1 MDGLEETMKD
11 MLISKSYSELEG
23 MIRGIM
29 TVREQRLV
37 CLSLI
42 QYILDQNIELVAS
55 LMPVC
60 HLALSIVSSSGNML
74 EGTDVDNVLRKKLF
88 EYYVEM
94 EKDYPS
100 AAQIFSTLRC
110 ISSTSSS
117 LYGSQTKDQL
127 NVHVSVAECYLECD
141 SCAEA
146 DAAVNKATGIVNSLT
161 VETEEDE
168 ILWLRY
174 KSVTARVMDAN
185 RKFLQA
191 AIRYQ
196 ELSST
201 KTKEANIIDSHDLL
215 LFLGRSATCAILA
228 QQSSQRQR
236 ILQTVSTTYQL
247 LHPYSKHYYIISF
260 ENQSIIITN
269 LSHFFLTKLQTNIS
283 NFIFLFPSIFIF
295 K

>member
-11 MLISKSYSELEG
+11 MMISKSYSELEG

-42 QYILDQNIELVAS
+42 QYIIDQNIELVAS
-55 LMPVC
+55 LTSIC
-60 HLALSIVSSSGNML
+60 HLALTMVSSAGNML

-110 ISSTSSS
+110 ISSSST
-117 LYGSQTKDQL
+117 LYGSQIKDQL

-146 DAAVNKATGIVNSLT
+146 DAAVTKATGIVNSLT

-201 KTKEANIIDSHDLL
+201 QTTKKEELIDSHDLL

-236 ILQTVSTTYQL
+236 ILQTVSTKL
-247 LHPYSKHYYIISF
+247 ILHSYIF
-260 ENQSIIITN
+260 
-269 LSHFFLTKLQTNIS
+269 QTIH
-283 NFIFLFPSIFIF
+283 
-295 K
+295 